1 MVYLAGVSEFVA
13 ILPAKVQSVEAVFL
27 HRIEEIRLF
36 GVILSRKSRKPS
48 MGRPLVV
55 KKHIWSLIVVAGCKA
70 PTNKKA
76 HTAPSYDHPVARVG
90 ACGQQF

>member
-1 MVYLAGVSEFVA
+1 VVYLAGVSEFVA

-48 MGRPLVV
+48 MGRPLDST
-55 KKHIWSLIVVAGCKA
+55 IGLIPQRRKIASSTGLGFVMKM
-70 PTNKKA
+70 
-76 HTAPSYDHPVARVG
+76 
-90 ACGQQF
+90 